1 MKLNALKARRIG
13 DILLVVDPATGFC
26 GRLDLNETALALV
39 DALQEE
45 RDENALAT
53 LLQER
58 YPIDAALAH
67 QAVTYVVN
75 MLDSVGVLVRQEAAQ
90 TASV

>member
-45 RDENALAT
+45 HDGDALEA

-58 YPIDAALAH
+58 YPIDAALAR
-67 QAVTYVVN
+67 QAVAYVVD
-75 MLDSVGVLVRQEAAQ
+75 MLDSVGALVRQEAA
-90 TASV
+90 